1 MKTLFASVFASVFAL
16 FLLAFTAIANAQEK
30 IVIGQSVELS
40 GEATGKENME
50 GALAYFAW
58 VNAQG
63 GVYGRKIELKSY
75 DDKRKPETTKLN
87 TEKLLKEDNA
97 LALFG
102 YRSTPTVEA
111 VLPLLL
117 TNKVPMIAPFSG
129 GQSLHQPFN
138 PYLFNL
144 RASYQDEAAKMIE
157 LFGTLGIRKVAI
169 LYQDDSF
176 GKDGLAGFE
185 RNLAKHKLNAVATA
199 NYDRKDLKIDKAVDT
214 IVAANPQA
222 VLMACTPSVCS
233 DFVKQVHKKGFHP
246 TFMMLSNV
254 SSDTFFES
262 LGDDGRGVSVMQ
274 VMPYPKDFNAGATR
288 EFQSVLK
295 GMPKPPPFSY
305 STFEGFVAA
314 KLLTEGLRRAG
325 PNPTRPKLVAAL
337 ETLRDFDLG
346 GVKVSYTPSNH
357 DGSKFVEMIMIGK
370 RGAILH

>member
-1 MKTLFASVFASVFAL
+1 MKIVIGVLLCAAFAFAQAEEKPG
-16 FLLAFTAIANAQEK
+16 QDK

-50 GALAYFAW
+50 GALAYFGW

-63 GVYGRKIELKSY
+63 GVFGRKIELKSY
-75 DDKRKPETTKLN
+75 DDKRKPETTRLN

-111 VLPLLL
+111 VLPLLIAE
-117 TNKVPMIAPFSG
+117 KVPMIAPFSG

-144 RASYQDEAAKMIE
+144 RASYQSETAKMIE
-157 LFGTLGIRKVAI
+157 LFGSLGIKKVAI

-185 RNLAKHKLNAVATA
+185 RNLAAHKLGAVVTA
-199 NYDRKDLKIDKAVDT
+199 SYDRKDLKIDKAVSA
-214 IVAANPQA
+214 IAAANPQA
-222 VLMACTPSVCS
+222 VLMACTPSACA
-233 DFVKQVHKKGFHP
+233 DFVKQMHKKGAHP
-246 TFMMLSNV
+246 SFMMLSNV
-254 SSDTFFES
+254 SSETFFAS

-274 VMPYPKDFNAGATR
+274 VMPYPKDFAAAATR

-295 GMPKPPPFSY
+295 GMAKPPPSSY

-325 PNPTRPKLVAAL
+325 PNPTRPKLMAAM
-337 ETLRDFDLG
+337 ETIRDYDLG
-346 GVKVSYTPSNH
+346 GVRVSYTPNNH

-370 RGAILH
+370 NGAILH

>member
-1 MKTLFASVFASVFAL
+1 MKMLTGILLSVACAL
-16 FLLAFTAIANAQEK
+16 VQAEQRPAQDK

-63 GVYGRKIELKSY
+63 GIYGRKIELKSY
-75 DDKRKPETTKLN
+75 DDKRKPETTRLN

-117 TNKVPMIAPFSG
+117 SEKVPLVAPFSG

-144 RASYQDEAAKMIE
+144 RASYQAETAKMIE
-157 LFGTLGIRKVAI
+157 LFGSLGIRKVAI

-176 GKDGLAGFE
+176 GKDGLAGFQ
-185 RNLAKHKLNAVATA
+185 RNLAAHKLSPLLIAS
-199 NYDRKDLKIDKAVDT
+199 YDRKDLKVEQAVSA
-214 IVAANPQA
+214 IAAANPQA
-222 VLMACTPSVCS
+222 VLMACTPSACA
-233 DFVKQVHKKGFHP
+233 DFVKQMHKKGAHP

-254 SSDTFFES
+254 SSETFFES

-274 VMPYPKDFNAGATR
+274 VMPYPKDFAAPATR

-295 GMPKPPPFSY
+295 SMAKPPPASY
-305 STFEGFVAA
+305 SAFEGFVAA

-325 PNPTRPKLVAAL
+325 PNPTRPKLIAAL
-337 ETLRDFDLG
+337 ETIRDYDLG
-346 GVKVSYTPSNH
+346 GVRVSYSPDNH
-357 DGSKFVEMIMIGK
+357 DGSTFVEMIMVGK